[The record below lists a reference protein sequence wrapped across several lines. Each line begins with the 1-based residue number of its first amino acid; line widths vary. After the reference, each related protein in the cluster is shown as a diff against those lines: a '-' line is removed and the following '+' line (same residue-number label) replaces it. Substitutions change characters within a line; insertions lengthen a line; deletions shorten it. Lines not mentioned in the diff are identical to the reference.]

1 MAKLTDYH
9 IRGMTDNAGSPNAT
23 IATEAVELH
32 DDGSV
37 YYTRPNGLKVRLQGP
52 TVRKLLEDVLGIHLV
67 GDEDTTSS
75 S

>member
-9 IRGMTDNAGSPNAT
+9 IRGLADSGGSPGST

-37 YYTRPNGLKVRLQGP
+37 YYTRPNGMKVRLQGS
-52 TVRKLLEDVLGIHLV
+52 TVRKLLEDILNIHLV